1 MQRNLK
7 NKTMSRKSQIKK
19 TINHYRL
26 PANDSLPK
34 AILCDLDGTIA
45 WMQNRSPYEYH
56 KVKED
61 RVDERMFELIK
72 TFMLNTD
79 INIIFLT
86 GREGTNVCKQLTS
99 EWLGNLFNGISP
111 YWQLIMRPFG
121 DRRKDLIVKKE
132 LYMNHIHNNYDVIC
146 VFEDRQ
152 SVVDM
157 WRELGL
163 LCCQV
168 ASEE

>member
-19 TINHYRL
+19 TVNHYRL

-56 KVKED
+56 KVNED
-61 RVDERMFELIK
+61 LVDDRMFELIK

-86 GREGTNVCKQLTS
+86 PQQFVP
-99 EWLGNLFNGISP
+99 ISLHAMP
-111 YWQLIMRPFG
+111 
-121 DRRKDLIVKKE
+121 
-132 LYMNHIHNNYDVIC
+132 
-146 VFEDRQ
+146 
-152 SVVDM
+152 
-157 WRELGL
+157 
-163 LCCQV
+163 
-168 ASEE
+168 